1 MSEGPISK
9 INAAGHQLDH
19 AIQLLLGVNDSICAD
34 TLSYAAYR
42 ILREMLGLDRAQL
55 MIRLEKALKV
65 GKVSS
70 FLKHARTDPD
80 AVLEKHSPET
90 VHITIALAIMLW
102 KEHGQEETEA
112 MKRFSALP
120 GPYEPGYRHSAALKM
135 TKAEGA
141 ITESNIQDI
150 INKPSS

>member
-1 MSEGPISK
+1 MSEGGISK
-9 INAAGHQLDH
+9 RDVAGHQLDH
-19 AIQLLLGVNDSICAD
+19 AIRLLLDENDSICAD

-42 ILREMLGLDRAQL
+42 VLREMLGLDRAQL

-70 FLKHARTDPD
+70 FLRHARNDPD

-102 KEHGQEETEA
+102 REHGQEETEA
-112 MKRFSALP
+112 MKRFSVLP
-120 GPYEPGYRHSAALKM
+120 DPYERGYRHSEALKM
-135 TKAEGA
+135 TEGGA
-141 ITESNIQDI
+141 ITERNIEDI
-150 INKPSS
+150 INKRST